1 MPADRARRRLR
12 HVIRIAAC
20 ASGIVMAVPS
30 AASACA
36 VEEQTAVSG
45 RAVCTIESD
54 MSDGPADAGG
64 LRLEARFEGFHDD
77 SLVDMALRLD
87 GADVQCRPQD
97 RLELSG
103 ESGEEGE
110 VTLFCSFRVGPSGG
124 QRRTL
129 IALLRF
135 RHAGLSSVRLVPEPQ
150 PTP

>member
-1 MPADRARRRLR
+1 
-12 HVIRIAAC
+12 VIRIAAC
-20 ASGIVMAVPS
+20 AIMAIPP
-30 AASACA
+30 AASACV

-45 RAVCTIESD
+45 RVVCTIGSD
-54 MSDGPADAGG
+54 MSDGPAGAGR

-110 VTLFCSFRVGPSGG
+110 VTLFCSFRVAPSGG

-135 RHAGLSSVRLVPEPQ
+135 RHAGLSDVRLVPEPA
-150 PTP
+150 PAP